1 MNLTRPIESQL
12 EMARDLACEM
22 TTCANALD
30 LEQKLSFYWSA
41 RQIVTCGRLYLND
54 LRLATADHLIS
65 EGVPPD
71 EAAKRSGFTSRSNYY
86 QQRRNRRK
94 KVQQ

>member
-1 MNLTRPIESQL
+1 MNMARPIESQL

-22 TTCANALD
+22 STCADALD

-54 LRLATADHLIS
+54 LRLLMPKDQSSTYTTELDALEEDLIAIR
-65 EGVPPD
+65 E
-71 EAAKRSGFTSRSNYY
+71 EIGF
-86 QQRRNRRK
+86 
-94 KVQQ
+94 

>member
-54 LRLATADHLIS
+54 LGMLMPKDQSKAYTAELDALEEELIS
-65 EGVPPD
+65 IRE
-71 EAAKRSGFTSRSNYY
+71 EIGF
-86 QQRRNRRK
+86 
-94 KVQQ
+94 

>member
-1 MNLTRPIESQL
+1 MNMARPIESQL

-22 TTCANALD
+22 STCADALD

-54 LRLATADHLIS
+54 LGLLMPQTQSQTYTAELDALEENLIAIRA
-65 EGVPPD
+65 EI
-71 EAAKRSGFTSRSNYY
+71 GF
-86 QQRRNRRK
+86 
-94 KVQQ
+94 

>member
-1 MNLTRPIESQL
+1 MNMARPIESQL

-22 TTCANALD
+22 TTCADALD

-54 LRLATADHLIS
+54 LRLLMPKDQSSTYTAELDTLEENLIAIR
-65 EGVPPD
+65 E
-71 EAAKRSGFTSRSNYY
+71 EIGF
-86 QQRRNRRK
+86 
-94 KVQQ
+94 

>member
-1 MNLTRPIESQL
+1 MNMARPIESQL

-22 TTCANALD
+22 STCADALD

-54 LRLATADHLIS
+54 LRLLMPKDQSSTYTAELDALEENLIAIRA
-65 EGVPPD
+65 EI
-71 EAAKRSGFTSRSNYY
+71 GF
-86 QQRRNRRK
+86 
-94 KVQQ
+94 

>member
-12 EMARDLACEM
+12 EIARDLACEI
-22 TTCANALD
+22 TTCADALD

-54 LRLATADHLIS
+54 LSLLMPKDQSSTFTAELDALEEDLIAIR
-65 EGVPPD
+65 E
-71 EAAKRSGFTSRSNYY
+71 EIGF
-86 QQRRNRRK
+86 
-94 KVQQ
+94 

>member
-1 MNLTRPIESQL
+1 MNMARPIESQL

-22 TTCANALD
+22 STCADALD

-54 LRLATADHLIS
+54 LRLLMPKDQSSTYTAEFDALEEDLIAIR
-65 EGVPPD
+65 E
-71 EAAKRSGFTSRSNYY
+71 EIGF
-86 QQRRNRRK
+86 
-94 KVQQ
+94 

>member
-1 MNLTRPIESQL
+1 MNMARPIESQL

-22 TTCANALD
+22 TTCADVLD

-54 LRLATADHLIS
+54 LRLLMPKDQGSTYTAELDALEEDLIAIR
-65 EGVPPD
+65 E
-71 EAAKRSGFTSRSNYY
+71 EIGF
-86 QQRRNRRK
+86 
-94 KVQQ
+94 

>member
-22 TTCANALD
+22 TTCADALN

-41 RQIVTCGRLYLND
+41 RQIVTCGRLYLSIPSD
-54 LRLATADHLIS
+54 L
-65 EGVPPD
+65 EGFN
-71 EAAKRSGFTSRSNYY
+71 SGYY
-86 QQRRNRRK
+86 LDPMYIEVR
-94 KVQQ
+94 

>member
-41 RQIVTCGRLYLND
+41 RQIVTCGRLYLTD
-54 LRLATADHLIS
+54 LSPLMPKDQSSAYTAELDALEEDLIAIR
-65 EGVPPD
+65 E
-71 EAAKRSGFTSRSNYY
+71 EIGF
-86 QQRRNRRK
+86 
-94 KVQQ
+94 

>member
-1 MNLTRPIESQL
+1 MNLARPIESQL

-22 TTCANALD
+22 TTCADALD

-54 LRLATADHLIS
+54 LRLLMPKEQSSTYTAELDALEEDLIAIR
-65 EGVPPD
+65 E
-71 EAAKRSGFTSRSNYY
+71 EIGF
-86 QQRRNRRK
+86 
-94 KVQQ
+94 

>member
-41 RQIVTCGRLYLND
+41 RQTGGLF
-54 LRLATADHLIS
+54 
-65 EGVPPD
+65 
-71 EAAKRSGFTSRSNYY
+71 AAC
-86 QQRRNRRK
+86 K
-94 KVQQ
+94 KL

>member
-12 EMARDLACEM
+12 DMARDLACEM
-22 TTCANALD
+22 TTCADALD

-54 LRLATADHLIS
+54 LQLLMPKEQSSTFTAELDALEEDLIAIR
-65 EGVPPD
+65 E
-71 EAAKRSGFTSRSNYY
+71 EIGF
-86 QQRRNRRK
+86 
-94 KVQQ
+94 

>member
-1 MNLTRPIESQL
+1 MNMARPIESQL

-22 TTCANALD
+22 STCADALD

-54 LRLATADHLIS
+54 LRLLMPKDQSSTYTAELDALEEDLIAIR
-65 EGVPPD
+65 E
-71 EAAKRSGFTSRSNYY
+71 EIGF
-86 QQRRNRRK
+86 
-94 KVQQ
+94 

>member
-12 EMARDLACEM
+12 EMARDLAGEM

-41 RQIVTCGRLYLND
+41 RQIVTCARLYLND
-54 LRLATADHLIS
+54 LGMLMPKDQSSTYTTELDALEEDLIAIR
-65 EGVPPD
+65 E
-71 EAAKRSGFTSRSNYY
+71 EIGF
-86 QQRRNRRK
+86 
-94 KVQQ
+94 

>member
-1 MNLTRPIESQL
+1 MNMARPIESQL

-22 TTCANALD
+22 STCADALD

-54 LRLATADHLIS
+54 LRLLMPKDQSSTYTAELDALEENLIAIR
-65 EGVPPD
+65 E
-71 EAAKRSGFTSRSNYY
+71 EIGF
-86 QQRRNRRK
+86 
-94 KVQQ
+94 

>member
-22 TTCANALD
+22 STCADTLD

-41 RQIVTCGRLYLND
+41 RQIVTCGRLYLSD
-54 LRLATADHLIS
+54 LSLLMPKEQSSTFTAELDALEEDLIAIR
-65 EGVPPD
+65 D
-71 EAAKRSGFTSRSNYY
+71 EIGF
-86 QQRRNRRK
+86 
-94 KVQQ
+94 

>member
-1 MNLTRPIESQL
+1 MNMARPIESQL

-22 TTCANALD
+22 TTCADALD

-54 LRLATADHLIS
+54 LRLLMPKEQSSTYTAELDALEEDLIAIR
-65 EGVPPD
+65 E
-71 EAAKRSGFTSRSNYY
+71 EIGF
-86 QQRRNRRK
+86 
-94 KVQQ
+94 

>member
-1 MNLTRPIESQL
+1 MNMARPIESQL

-22 TTCANALD
+22 TACADALD

-54 LRLATADHLIS
+54 LRLLMPKDQSSTYTAELDALEEDLIAIR
-65 EGVPPD
+65 E
-71 EAAKRSGFTSRSNYY
+71 EIGF
-86 QQRRNRRK
+86 
-94 KVQQ
+94 

>member
-22 TTCANALD
+22 TTCADALD

-54 LRLATADHLIS
+54 LGMLMPKDQSSAYTAELDTLEEDLIAIR
-65 EGVPPD
+65 E
-71 EAAKRSGFTSRSNYY
+71 EIGF
-86 QQRRNRRK
+86 
-94 KVQQ
+94 

>member
-22 TTCANALD
+22 TTCSDALD

-54 LRLATADHLIS
+54 LALLIPKDQSSTFTAELDALEEDLIAIR
-65 EGVPPD
+65 E
-71 EAAKRSGFTSRSNYY
+71 EIGF
-86 QQRRNRRK
+86 
-94 KVQQ
+94 

>member
-1 MNLTRPIESQL
+1 MNMARPIESQL

-22 TTCANALD
+22 TAYADTLD

-54 LRLATADHLIS
+54 LRLLMPKDQSSTYTAELDALEEDLIAIRK
-65 EGVPPD
+65 EI
-71 EAAKRSGFTSRSNYY
+71 GF
-86 QQRRNRRK
+86 
-94 KVQQ
+94 